1 MQDTIQMLTENSQKI
16 MYYHCTTTTSLPRP
30 SDKKK
35 NNVWNRMTKMIFLIQ
50 KGEKYVENQNFV
62 ESTADMK
69 KKTLMIDLERKGDI
83 FFSLVPNE
91 QES

>member
-1 MQDTIQMLTENSQKI
+1 
-16 MYYHCTTTTSLPRP
+16 
-30 SDKKK
+30 
-35 NNVWNRMTKMIFLIQ
+35 MTKMIFLIQ

-69 KKTLMIDLERKGDI
+69 KKHLMIDLERKGDI